1 MDMENPGKIVDFSD
15 KKKIKTEADI
25 ARIKKFLQETAPS
38 TEELNIQKKEQD
50 TDYIQ
55 ELRRARPDLKVVE
68 KSQK

>member
-1 MDMENPGKIVDFSD
+1 MENPGKIVDFSD